1 MPVKMRPANLAMQI
15 VFRVDASIEIGTG
28 HVMRCLTLADAL
40 KQGGAE
46 CHFICRDHNGNLNDY
61 IRQRG
66 YLVYELAS
74 SESPC
79 FDVSNVK
86 LQHEYWLQ
94 TSWDKD
100 SAQSYDVMQ
109 QQRLY
114 ADWLVLDHYGLDARW
129 QTAMRPAFKR
139 LMVIDDLA
147 DRQHIA
153 DLLLD
158 QNLGRR
164 AADYDG
170 LVPESCVRLI
180 GPRFALLR
188 PEFAQWRPYSLER
201 RQNPELKHILITMG
215 GVDKDN
221 VTGRVLEVLA
231 GMDLPP
237 DMRISVVMGAK
248 APWLDV
254 IRSQVQQLERVRT
267 SVLVNVDHMAELMA
281 KSDLVIGAA
290 GTTSWE
296 RCTLGIPTLMVS
308 LAANQMSIAQSL
320 HQHGAA
326 INVDMD
332 DLKFA
337 LVRWLNLFLSDPKS
351 LVKYADSASNLSDG
365 YGAQKVGHYL
375 IFTKAFTC

>member
-1 MPVKMRPANLAMQI
+1 
-15 VFRVDASIEIGTG
+15 
-28 HVMRCLTLADAL
+28 
-40 KQGGAE
+40 
-46 CHFICRDHNGNLNDY
+46 
-61 IRQRG
+61 
-66 YLVYELAS
+66 
-74 SESPC
+74 
-79 FDVSNVK
+79 
-86 LQHEYWLQ
+86 
-94 TSWDKD
+94 
-100 SAQSYDVMQ
+100 
-109 QQRLY
+109 
-114 ADWLVLDHYGLDARW
+114 
-129 QTAMRPAFKR
+129 
-139 LMVIDDLA
+139 
-147 DRQHIA
+147 
-153 DLLLD
+153 
-158 QNLGRR
+158 
-164 AADYDG
+164 YDG

-221 VTGRVLEVLA
+221 VTGRVLEVLT

-320 HQHGAA
+320 RQHGAA

-332 DLKFA
+332 DLK
-337 LVRWLNLFLSDPKS
+337 
-351 LVKYADSASNLSDG
+351 
-365 YGAQKVGHYL
+365 
-375 IFTKAFTC
+375 